1 MGWGNREAWNRTPDE
16 ENYHSVLDLCA
27 SARRVIGLTPI
38 EPRIQIQSY
47 WAENLEDVKIM
58 EIDSH
63 LSQWDRSGTSI
74 SSKGG
79 NRFFFCVEKY
89 FFLFSLQI

>member
-63 LSQWDRSGTSI
+63 LSQWDRSGTYS

-79 NRFFFCVEKY
+79 GKG
-89 FFLFSLQI
+89 FLLRREVFLSF